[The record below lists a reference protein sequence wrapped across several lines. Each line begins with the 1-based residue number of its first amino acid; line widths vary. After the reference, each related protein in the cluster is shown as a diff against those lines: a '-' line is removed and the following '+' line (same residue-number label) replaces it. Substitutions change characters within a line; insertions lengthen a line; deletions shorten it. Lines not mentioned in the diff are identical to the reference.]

1 MDPSIPDAAEP
12 ANHAD
17 RTATG
22 PTLIDRCRRTKSIE
36 RILADADHPQHRL
49 KRTLTAWDLT
59 GLGIGAIIGTGIF
72 VLIGTAIVGDV
83 HRPGAGPGIIL
94 SFILSGLTCVLAAL
108 CYAEFAA
115 MIPVAG
121 SAYTYS
127 YATLGEFLAWITG
140 WNLIL
145 EYGVACVAVAIGWS
159 GYFNNL
165 LKLAG
170 IHLPDWATHSPA
182 EGGIA
187 NLPAAIIVC
196 LVTIILVIGIKESAR
211 ATGIIVCLKLAV
223 ILFFIGVGTPAVTPA
238 NWTPFMPNGFAGV
251 SAAAATVFFAYIGF
265 DAVTTTAEE
274 ARNPQRDLP
283 IGIMASLGI
292 CTLLYVSVAAVLTGL
307 VPYNQID
314 IHAPVAEALRLV
326 GYTWGAAVIAIGA
339 VAGITSVLV
348 VMMLGQI
355 RVFFAISRDGLLGP
369 WLSVVHPRFGTP
381 HHATILTGAA
391 VAIMAAFVPIGT
403 AADMTNIG
411 TFFAF
416 TLVCIG
422 LIVLRYTRPHHP
434 RPFKTPLMPW
444 IPVLG
449 ALCCLG
455 LMWQLPALTWQR
467 FVVWTLVGIAVY
479 GFYGLRH
486 SRLAGHTT
494 PLPRTETTRG

>member
-1 MDPSIPDAAEP
+1 MDPTHSDSVTHQAI
-12 ANHAD
+12 AD
-17 RTATG
+17 SVTSR
-22 PTLIDRCRRTKSIE
+22 LFRTKSIE
-36 RILADADHPQHRL
+36 RILADADHPQYRL
-49 KRTLTAWDLT
+49 KRTLSAWDLT
-59 GLGIGAIIGTGIF
+59 ALGIGAIIGTGIF
-72 VLIGTAIVGDV
+72 VLIGTAIVGDAG
-83 HRPGAGPGIIL
+83 RPGAGPGIVL

-170 IHLPDWATHSPA
+170 LDLPDWATHAPGGP

-187 NLPAAIIVC
+187 NFPAAIIVL

-223 ILFFIGVGTPAVTPA
+223 ILFFIAVGAPAVTPD
-238 NWTPFMPNGFAGV
+238 NWTPFMPNGFTGV
-251 SAAAATVFFAYIGF
+251 TAAAATVFFAYIGF

-283 IGIMASLGI
+283 IGIMTSLGV
-292 CTLLYVSVAAVLTGL
+292 CTILYVAVAAVLTGL
-307 VPYNQID
+307 VPYSRID
-314 IHAPVAEALRLV
+314 IHAPVAEALSLV
-326 GYTWGAAVIAIGA
+326 GYKWGAAVVAIGA

-355 RVFFAISRDGLLGP
+355 RVFFAISRDRLLGP

-381 HHATILTGAA
+381 HHATILTGIA
-391 VAIMAAFVPIGT
+391 VAVMAALVPIGT

-422 LIVLRYTRPHHP
+422 LIVLRYTRPQLA
-434 RPFKTPLMPW
+434 RPFRTPLMPW
-444 IPVLG
+444 IPLMG
-449 ALCCLG
+449 ALSCLG
-455 LMWQLPALTWQR
+455 LMWQLPALTWHR
-467 FVVWTLVGIAVY
+467 FVWWTIAGIIT
-479 GFYGLRH
+479 YGLYGIRH
-486 SRLAGHTT
+486 SKLAAQTT
-494 PLPRTETTRG
+494 DAHPPSSTTH

>member
-1 MDPSIPDAAEP
+1 MDPTPSDSMTPP
-12 ANHAD
+12 AIAD
-17 RTATG
+17 SVASR
-22 PTLIDRCRRTKSIE
+22 LFRTKSIE
-36 RILADADHPQHRL
+36 RILADADHPQYRL
-49 KRTLTAWDLT
+49 KRTLSAWDLT
-59 GLGIGAIIGTGIF
+59 ALGIGAIIGTGIF
-72 VLIGTAIVGDV
+72 VLIGTAIVGDAG
-83 HRPGAGPGIIL
+83 RPGAGPGIVL

-170 IHLPDWATHSPA
+170 LDLPDWATHTYT

-187 NLPAAIIVC
+187 NFPAAIIVL

-223 ILFFIGVGTPAVTPA
+223 ILFFIAVGAPAVTPE
-238 NWTPFMPNGFAGV
+238 NWTPFMPNGFSGV
-251 SAAAATVFFAYIGF
+251 TAAAATVFFAYIGF

-283 IGIMASLGI
+283 IGIMTSLGI
-292 CTLLYVSVAAVLTGL
+292 CTILYVSVAAVLTGL
-307 VPYNQID
+307 VPYSHID

-326 GYTWGAAVIAIGA
+326 GYTWGAAVVAIGA

-381 HHATILTGAA
+381 HHATILTGIA
-391 VAIMAAFVPIGT
+391 VAVMAALVPIGT

-422 LIVLRYTRPHHP
+422 LIVLRYTRPRLN

-444 IPVLG
+444 IPLLG
-449 ALCCLG
+449 ALSCLG
-455 LMWQLPALTWQR
+455 LMWQLPSLTWQR
-467 FVVWTLVGIAVY
+467 FVWWTIAGIVI
-479 GFYGLRH
+479 YGLYGMRH
-486 SRLAGHTT
+486 SKLTGHTPQT
-494 PLPRTETTRG
+494 HSPVSTNRE